1 MHKIASAW
9 PLLGQK
15 LLGERLWDSYTL
27 LAAIS
32 QVSTYDMS
40 PSNYG
45 RNGSAW
51 WSNMQ
56 AMAVIGDKKAI
67 SEGKAVP
74 DETVLTGPVA
84 TAFLQCGI

>member
-1 MHKIASAW
+1 MEYEACTPIKFVWNLEIIASAW

-15 LLGERLWDSYTL
+15 LLGETLWDSYTL

-51 WSNMQ
+51 SSNMQ
-56 AMAVIGDKKAI
+56 AMTVIGDKKAI
-67 SEGKAVP
+67 S
-74 DETVLTGPVA
+74 
-84 TAFLQCGI
+84 